1 MCFMMCLVFT
11 HVMYFVI
18 VTKSVTEV
26 VHDVLSKNS
35 IEVLWTNH
43 VPEDPPGDGDQPHD
57 DERHGDD
64 VVQQVAAELAATSGE
79 VVAAFPSLADVTGA
93 LVDCDPQDEQDPNTQ
108 ASSDQEPR
116 HVGLR
121 GAVGVGFSIWISL
134 SRMLMLIL

>member
-1 MCFMMCLVFT
+1 
-11 HVMYFVI
+11 MYFVI
-18 VTKSVTEV
+18 VTKGVTEV
-26 VHDVLSKNS
+26 VHDVLSQNS
-35 IEVLWTNH
+35 IEVLWADH

-57 DERHGDD
+57 DEGHGDD
-64 VVQQVAAELAATSGE
+64 VVEQVAAELAATAGH
-79 VVAAFPSLADVTGA
+79 VVTTLPSLADVTGA

-121 GAVGVGFSIWISL
+121 GTVGVGFSIWISL